1 MPCYTPEYNVGM
13 RTPLTRNLIQDFFK
27 GFLIEGPPSL
37 HGKTPESRS
46 KVSLR
51 RLSLI
56 DGLIAA
62 SEHGIEKEIPEPTPG
77 KDQAWVVWA
86 FPGWEFGLVNAKW
99 WRSYSRSCARSCA
112 HLACKAGSTFFSV
125 TKRSSRGATWSS
137 CSSDTCASS
146 MDLKEHIRVKLSNVV
161 AKWFTC

>member
-62 SEHGIEKEIPEPTPG
+62 SEHAIEKEIPEPTPG

-112 HLACKAGSTFFSV
+112 HLACKVGSTFLSV
-125 TKRSSRGATWSS
+125 TKRSSIGATWRSW
-137 CSSDTCASS
+137 SSDTCASS
-146 MDLKEHIRVKLSNVV
+146 MDLKEHISVTQSRDCKMIY
-161 AKWFTC
+161 TC